1 MWFLFHV
8 DEVEC
13 IMLLVTLLVLPHC
26 VGWLTCSYLHGFHMF
41 IGGFLGFLIGWF
53 GFWLVGF
60 GLFVFWICFRIMSV
74 LFQQYMKY
82 M

>member
-1 MWFLFHV
+1 MHNV
-8 DEVEC
+8 
-13 IMLLVTLLVLPHC
+13 IGGI
-26 VGWLTCSYLHGFHMF
+26 VGPSSLCRLANLCSYLHGFHMF

-53 GFWLVGF
+53 GFWLVSF